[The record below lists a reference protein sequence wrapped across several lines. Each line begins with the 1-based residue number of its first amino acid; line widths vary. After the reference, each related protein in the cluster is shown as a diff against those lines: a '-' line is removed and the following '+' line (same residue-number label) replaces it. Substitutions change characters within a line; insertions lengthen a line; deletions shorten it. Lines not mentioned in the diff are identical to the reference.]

1 MHAVTITR
9 ASEESF
15 HMLRLFNRCHDFVY
29 AYGIEVWQLTVFSDS
44 KQEAVE
50 WGLFISSNVQFV
62 VHVII

>member
-1 MHAVTITR
+1 
-9 ASEESF
+9 
-15 HMLRLFNRCHDFVY
+15 MLRLFNRCHDFVY

-62 VHVII
+62 VHVLI